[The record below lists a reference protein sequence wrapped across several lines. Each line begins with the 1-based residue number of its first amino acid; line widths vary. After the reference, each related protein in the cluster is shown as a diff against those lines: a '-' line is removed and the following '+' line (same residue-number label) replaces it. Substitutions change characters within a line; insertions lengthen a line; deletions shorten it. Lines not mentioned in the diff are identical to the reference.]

1 MFQNDC
7 KQKFLMRRSLKNVV
21 YDAGTMAGRPP
32 TKEAPLFG
40 QRMAALRQARGLSQ
54 TELATRLNMNRAM
67 ITYYERKATNPT
79 SEIIQKV
86 ADALGVG
93 VHELLG
99 GGSAPRG
106 REKPGPAS
114 QIEQQIEQV
123 RRLPR
128 SKQKFVVEFLE
139 TF

>member
-1 MFQNDC
+1 
-7 KQKFLMRRSLKNVV
+7 MRESPKNMGYAPGV
-21 YDAGTMAGRPP
+21 MAGRPP

-40 QRMAALRQARGLSQ
+40 QRMAALRQARGMSQ
-54 TELATRLNMNRAM
+54 TDLATRLNMNRAM
-67 ITYYERKATNPT
+67 VTYYERKATNPT
-79 SEIIQKV
+79 SDIIQKI
-86 ADALGVG
+86 ADVLGVG
-93 VHELLG
+93 VAELLG
-99 GGSAPRG
+99 NGSAPRG

-139 TF
+139 TFLQREVKAPH